1 MKLKGIAPWKKTY
14 DEPRQCIKGSVMT
27 LLTKV
32 WIVKAIVLFIYL
44 FSSSHVWVWE
54 LDHKECWAP
63 KNCCFWTVFLW
74 KTLESPLDSK
84 EIKRINSKG
93 NELWIFIGRTNAEA
107 LIFWPPDVKSWL
119 TGKDPNAGKDWGQEE
134 KRATENEI
142 VGWQD
147 GITASMDT
155 SLSKLQEIWR
165 TNKSGLLQRIRH
177 NLAVEWNQQ
186 PE

>member
-1 MKLKGIAPWKKTY
+1 MKLKGIAPWKRTY
-14 DEPRQCIKGSVMT
+14 NEPRQCINRQCHDFADKS
-27 LLTKV
+27 LDSQSNS
-32 WIVKAIVLFIYL
+32 FI
-44 FSSSHVWVWE
+44 SHVWVWE

-74 KTLESPLDSK
+74 KTLESPLDSR
-84 EIKRINSKG
+84 EIKPINPKG

-119 TGKDPNAGKDWGQEE
+119 TGKDPNAGKDWEQEE
-134 KRATENEI
+134 KRATENET

-165 TNKSGLLQRIRH
+165 TKKSGLLQRIRH